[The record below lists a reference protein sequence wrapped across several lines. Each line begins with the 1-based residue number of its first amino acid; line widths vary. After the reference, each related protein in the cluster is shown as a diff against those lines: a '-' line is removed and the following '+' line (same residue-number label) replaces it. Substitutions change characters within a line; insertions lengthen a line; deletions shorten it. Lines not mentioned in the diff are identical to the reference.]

1 MERILFRLTV
11 DRLLVLRVALW
22 IVNKRGGQSD
32 LPKNELIETHVGYI
46 VGEPRAYMYSEE
58 KRWIKTMKRWLE
70 DFPNEV
76 ILKVQNDYG
85 MEVEFPIEWFGVNYP
100 AKKRQKS
107 DLKSQK

>member
-1 MERILFRLTV
+1 M
-11 DRLLVLRVALW
+11 
-22 IVNKRGGQSD
+22 
-32 LPKNELIETHVGYI
+32 PKNELIETHVGYI

-85 MEVEFPIEWFGVNYP
+85 MEVEFPVEWFAVNAP
-100 AKKRQKS
+100 VIKRKKQS
-107 DLKSQK
+107 TKSQK

>member
-1 MERILFRLTV
+1 M
-11 DRLLVLRVALW
+11 
-22 IVNKRGGQSD
+22 
-32 LPKNELIETHVGYI
+32 IETHVGYI

>member
-1 MERILFRLTV
+1 M
-11 DRLLVLRVALW
+11 
-22 IVNKRGGQSD
+22 
-32 LPKNELIETHVGYI
+32 PKNELIETHAGYI

-85 MEVEFPIEWFGVNYP
+85 MEVEFPVEWFAVNAP
-100 AKKRQKS
+100 AIKRKKQS
-107 DLKSQK
+107 AKSQN